1 MFTCL
6 HGGVNLLHDPGAGGG
21 EGEGD
26 EGQHEGAGLAHRAPR
41 LGRHGVAHEDVTLH
55 RQGWTHKYILYYS

>member
-41 LGRHGVAHEDVTLH
+41 LGRHGVAHEDVALH
-55 RQGWTHKYILYYS
+55 R

>member
-1 MFTCL
+1 M
-6 HGGVNLLHDPGAGGG
+6 HGGVDLLHDPGAGGG

-55 RQGWTHKYILYYS
+55 RQG

>member
-1 MFTCL
+1 M
-6 HGGVNLLHDPGAGGG
+6 HGGVDLLHDPGAGGG

-41 LGRHGVAHEDVTLH
+41 LGRHGVAHEDVALH
-55 RQGWTHKYILYYS
+55 RQGCYIIILYISCRMR